1 MLRVAGAMD
10 DAALEDDGLSSW
22 SLVDATPKKKPRP
35 ASLPLPACLQM
46 ASQPRMAA
54 PFQVS
59 ETQRVQPRFNGDG
72 PQLALPSGSG
82 LARPALIRDSVA
94 SHAGSVD
101 QLWTSSQ
108 GLASPPLQIHPPRS
122 LTFHAPVS
130 QELGWYDP
138 TSVLPQTDR
147 PKDLEGISTMPNER
161 PFKSNPGSN
170 LTRVQL
176 AAKSPVVLTVWGQCV
191 TLLLPISNALQQMD
205 MSLNCEEHHHRFLNQ
220 FAATTLVK
228 YLTALLRFVHMCEE
242 MRVELHDLSDVSMAD
257 ILITGSMA
265 RRSDGSGPRHSVTIK
280 ALRWACKQ
288 LEIRCFESAFSSLVT
303 SFEKQKIPYDRKEA
317 LPLPMFTLI
326 QWERRILSSASSLQ
340 EVVILGGLLL
350 LAWSGLRFSD
360 LQRSYL
366 DSWRLDST
374 SLRGLCW
381 RSKTCNQSTPFGI
394 KLAGFLSVGAF
405 TWVHRYLM
413 VLDQMY
419 ALELSQSIDFAIP
432 SFGGGAHPMYPFT
445 AMPYGE
451 ALYFLRTLLQLPWRT
466 KTCEHIPSGMS
477 YSIHGL
483 KATMLSWAAQAQVD
497 ESDRR
502 MHGKHKAQ
510 SQSVQLYSRDDIL
523 GSLRLQQ
530 TLIQKVQSGW
540 RPQTPLARGGQTP
553 VPEVQFALEKFSK
566 ALPQLV
572 WKFFRFDVCVDQFST
587 MGEPTIEEKSKADQS
602 SSSSDSDS
610 YSESDES
617 ASDVGSPPTGGK
629 NTTVGKSAGP
639 DPADEGCFGLH
650 RNMWHVM
657 ILTSSSS
664 KNLPAAEGHSLK
676 TACGRHLV
684 DTKVAVAFELQLGSG
699 QTMCSHGGCRKAFQS
714 LEAIGH

>member
-1 MLRVAGAMD
+1 MKSR
-10 DAALEDDGLSSW
+10 
-22 SLVDATPKKKPRP
+22 
-35 ASLPLPACLQM
+35 
-46 ASQPRMAA
+46 RMKWKM
-54 PFQVS
+54 
-59 ETQRVQPRFNGDG
+59 
-72 PQLALPSGSG
+72 LPSFSWKTKWMKMKFSSNTTSPSFAVVKKVPEWIHSCIPFWFQWCHWCFSYMSVCTWRRRIALLIMVRVLIAYLVSPVPSLRAGVP
-82 LARPALIRDSVA
+82 PAVLEVFYMKFLNKFEPPRSYK
-94 SHAGSVD
+94 SP
-101 QLWTSSQ
+101 SS
-108 GLASPPLQIHPPRS
+108 QIHPPRS

-130 QELGWYDP
+130 NEVGWYEP
-138 TSVLPQTDR
+138 ASARPQTDR
-147 PKDLEGISTMPNER
+147 PMDLEGIGAMPNER
-161 PFKSNPGSN
+161 SFKSNPGSN

-191 TLLLPISNALQQMD
+191 KLLLPVSNALQQMD

-228 YLTALLRFVHMCEE
+228 YLSALLRFVHMCEE

-288 LEIRCFESAFSSLVT
+288 LEIRCFESAFSSLVA

-317 LPLPMFTLI
+317 LPLPLFTLI

-419 ALELSQSIDFAIP
+419 ALELSRSIDFAIP
-432 SFGGGAHPMYPFT
+432 SFGGGAEPMYPFT
-445 AMPYGE
+445 AMPFGE

-466 KTCEHIPSGMS
+466 KTCEPIPSGMS
-477 YSIHGL
+477 YSIPFMAWRLRCWVG
-483 KATMLSWAAQAQVD
+483 
-497 ESDRR
+497 R
-502 MHGKHKAQ
+502 
-510 SQSVQLYSRDDIL
+510 
-523 GSLRLQQ
+523 LRLKWTRQIVVCMANIKRNPNQ
-530 TLIQKVQSGW
+530 FNFIVVTTFLAVWDCSRHWSRRSNQVGVPRLRWHGEDKHLFQKSSLLLKSFPKLS
-540 RPQTPLARGGQTP
+540 PQWYG
-553 VPEVQFALEKFSK
+553 
-566 ALPQLV
+566 
-572 WKFFRFDVCVDQFST
+572 
-587 MGEPTIEEKSKADQS
+587 S
-602 SSSSDSDS
+602 SS
-610 YSESDES
+610 
-617 ASDVGSPPTGGK
+617 A
-629 NTTVGKSAGP
+629 
-639 DPADEGCFGLH
+639 
-650 RNMWHVM
+650 
-657 ILTSSSS
+657 LTFV
-664 KNLPAAEGHSLK
+664 LTRL
-676 TACGRHLV
+676 
-684 DTKVAVAFELQLGSG
+684 
-699 QTMCSHGGCRKAFQS
+699 
-714 LEAIGH
+714 

>member
-1 MLRVAGAMD
+1 MD
-10 DAALEDDGLSSW
+10 GDALEDDGLSSW
-22 SLVDATPKKKPRP
+22 SLVEATPKKKSRP
-35 ASLPLPACLQM
+35 ASLPLPVCLQI

-72 PQLALPSGSG
+72 PNLALPSGSG
-82 LARPALIRDSVA
+82 LARPAMIRDSAA

-101 QLWTSSQ
+101 QLWTSSP
-108 GLASPPLQIHPPRS
+108 GLASPCLQIHPPRS

-130 QELGWYDP
+130 NEVGWYEP
-138 TSVLPQTDR
+138 ASARPQTDR
-147 PKDLEGISTMPNER
+147 PMDLEGIGTMPNER
-161 PFKSNPGSN
+161 SFKSNPGSN

-191 TLLLPISNALQQMD
+191 KLLLPVSNALQQMD

-265 RRSDGSGPRHSVTIK
+265 RRSVGSGPRHSVTIK

-288 LEIRCFESAFSSLVT
+288 LEIRCFESAFSSLVA
-303 SFEKQKIPYDRKEA
+303 SFEKQKLPYDRKEA
-317 LPLPMFTLI
+317 LPLPLFTLI
-326 QWERRILSSASSLQ
+326 QWGRRILSSASSLQ

-432 SFGGGAHPMYPFT
+432 SFGGGAEPMYPFT

-466 KTCEHIPSGMS
+466 KTCEPIPSGMS

-497 ESDRR
+497 EADRR

-523 GSLRLQQ
+523 CSLRLQQ

-566 ALPQLV
+566 ALPPMV
-572 WKFFRFDVCVDQFST
+572 WKFFRFDICTDPSLDVGGSMT
-587 MGEPTIEEKSKADQS
+587 EAKRSEEGG

-610 YSESDES
+610 YSESEDS
-617 ASDVGSPPTGGK
+617 ASEVESPPKVEKTKTAGK
-629 NTTVGKSAGP
+629 PAVNDT
-639 DPADEGCFGLH
+639 ADEGCFGLH

-657 ILTSSSS
+657 IVATSSVG
-664 KNLPAAEGHSLK
+664 NLPSAEGHSLK

-684 DTKVAVAFELQLGSG
+684 DTKVAVAFELQLESG